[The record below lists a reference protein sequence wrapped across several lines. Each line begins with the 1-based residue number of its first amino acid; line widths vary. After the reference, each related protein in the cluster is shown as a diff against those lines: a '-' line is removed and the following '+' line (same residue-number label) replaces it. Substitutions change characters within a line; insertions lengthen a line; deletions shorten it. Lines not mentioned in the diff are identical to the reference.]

1 MILCN
6 CLCQFSLQLKH
17 SIYQTCIQSWIGAL
31 HSLKFVNDYIA
42 ISLNDTVYM
51 WNNWKQ
57 LHIEP
62 TTYHFVQTLHSSTMC
77 ISIEI
82 VFPSLQLSSPKCINS
97 EKCLVVKWKLY
108 RMMKSLQVM
117 PDGLRKKGQYH
128 WELTSF
134 WLWVHHTHGVNVS
147 ICWLQIWY
155 HRSLVWRWLWPC
167 FGIVVSGG
175 SKNGYTSISSLT
187 FGMAPMLSS
196 PVSSRVKK

>member
-1 MILCN
+1 MNDICMLSNNAHLYHSFLVNETSAKCLGKHKIWLIVWYKNNVLMILCN

-62 TTYHFVQTLHSSTMC
+62 MTYHFVHTLHCTTRC

-82 VFPSLQLSSPKCINS
+82 VFPSLQLSSPKRINS
-97 EKCLVVKWKLY
+97 ERLMIIAEFTHKKA
-108 RMMKSLQVM
+108 KSLEYIYMCLFISFLWCVDVVM
-117 PDGLRKKGQYH
+117 
-128 WELTSF
+128 
-134 WLWVHHTHGVNVS
+134 
-147 ICWLQIWY
+147 
-155 HRSLVWRWLWPC
+155 
-167 FGIVVSGG
+167 
-175 SKNGYTSISSLT
+175 
-187 FGMAPMLSS
+187 
-196 PVSSRVKK
+196 